1 MACEYSPV
9 IGTAGFTDQC
19 MAKTQQTQFEGGAFS
34 AQLPHERTSGLIGI
48 SGGMVHFVSEET
60 SVSLPLTNLTVKL
73 GGAANR
79 LIFFSN
85 TSHPEWTVFTSDAA
99 ILKHPDL
106 IRDSQTADMV
116 RGIQRRRMLTGIGL
130 ALVLLTP
137 LVALLGLF
145 LAKDWLVDKVAQ
157 QVPVAWEKELGE
169 TMFQQLSAGQL
180 VEDPEIQKDFDKIAS
195 RLIKG
200 IGSKRYEFKFYI
212 VKDDSL
218 NAFALPGGTMAIH
231 TGLLLK
237 ANSAEEVAGVMAH
250 ELAHVTEQ
258 HGVTNLIETAGLY
271 LVVIAL
277 FGDATGLLAVIANN
291 APALLQMKFS
301 RDHEREADTR
311 GFEFLVAAEIDP
323 RGMATFFKKMHLHQE
338 EKGTGTTPDF
348 LSTHPSTT
356 ERINNLEQLISSS
369 FNRRK
374 YMPIGLNYEAFKA
387 RLREELGNN
396 P

>member
-1 MACEYSPV
+1 
-9 IGTAGFTDQC
+9 
-19 MAKTQQTQFEGGAFS
+19 MAKTQKTQFEGGAFS

-48 SGGMVHFVSEET
+48 SGGMVHFVSEEK
-60 SVSLPLTNLTVKL
+60 SVSLPLMNLTVKR

-85 TSHPEWTVFTSDAA
+85 ASHPEWTVFTSDAA
-99 ILKHPDL
+99 ILKHSDL
-106 IRDSQTADMV
+106 MRDPQVADV
-116 RGIQRRRMLTGIGL
+116 VKGIQRRRILTGIGL
-130 ALVLLTP
+130 GLVLLVP
-137 LVALLGLF
+137 LMALLGLF
-145 LAKDWLVDKVAQ
+145 LAKDWLVGKVAQ

-169 TMFQQLSAGQL
+169 TMLQQLSAGQL
-180 VEDPEIQKDFDKIAS
+180 VEDAEIQEDFDKIAS

-200 IGSKRYEFKFYI
+200 IGSKRYEFEFHI

-258 HGVTNLIETAGLY
+258 HGVSNLIEAAGLY
-271 LVVIAL
+271 LLVTAL
-277 FGDATGLLAVIANN
+277 FGDTTGLLAMIANN

-301 RDHEREADTR
+301 RDHEREADKR
-311 GFEFLVAAEIDP
+311 GFEFLMAAEIDP
-323 RGMATFFKKMHLHQE
+323 QGMVSFFKKMHLHQE
-338 EKGTGTTPDF
+338 EKGTNTIPDF
-348 LSTHPSTT
+348 LSTHPATT
-356 ERINNLEQLISSS
+356 KRINNLEQLIGNSL
-369 FNRRK
+369 NRGN
-374 YMPIGLNYEAFKA
+374 YTPIDLNYDAFKA
-387 RLREELGNN
+387 RLRKKLSKN

>member
-1 MACEYSPV
+1 MV
-9 IGTAGFTDQC
+9 
-19 MAKTQQTQFEGGAFS
+19 KTQKTQFEGGAFS
-34 AQLPHERTSGLIGI
+34 AQLPHERILGLIGI
-48 SGGMVHFVSEET
+48 SGGMVHFVSEGT
-60 SVSLPLTNLTVKL
+60 SVSLPLMNLTVKL

-85 TSHPEWTVFTSDAA
+85 ASHPEWTAFTSDVA

-106 IRDSQTADMV
+106 MQDSQVADMV
-116 RGIQRRRMLTGIGL
+116 RSIQRRRMLTGIGL
-130 ALVLLTP
+130 ALVLLVP
-137 LVALLGLF
+137 LMALLGLF
-145 LAKDWLVDKVAQ
+145 LAKDWLVGKVTQ

-180 VEDPEIQKDFDKIAS
+180 VEDAVIHEDFDKIAS

-200 IGSKRYEFKFYI
+200 IGSKRYEFKFHI

-218 NAFALPGGTMAIH
+218 NAFALPGGTIAIH

-250 ELAHVTEQ
+250 ELAHITEQ
-258 HGVTNLIETAGLY
+258 HGVSNLIETAGLY
-271 LVVIAL
+271 LVVTAL

-323 RGMATFFKKMHLHQE
+323 HGMVTFFKKMHLQQE
-338 EKGTGTTPDF
+338 EKGTNTIPDF
-348 LSTHPSTT
+348 LSTHPATT
-356 ERINNLEQLISSS
+356 ERINNLEQLIGNSL
-369 FNRRK
+369 NRRS
-374 YMPIGLNYEAFKA
+374 YTPIGLNYEAFKA
-387 RLREELGNN
+387 RLRKKLSNN